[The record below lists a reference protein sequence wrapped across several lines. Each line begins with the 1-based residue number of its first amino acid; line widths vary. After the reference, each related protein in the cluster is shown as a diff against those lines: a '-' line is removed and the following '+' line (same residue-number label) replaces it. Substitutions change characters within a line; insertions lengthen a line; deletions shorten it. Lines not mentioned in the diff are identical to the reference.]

1 MKLPQGTIS
10 IAVAC
15 YDEAERRKLSR
26 FPTAHAIAQLDGSEI
41 EVPTT
46 EFLTHYILRRKRAG
60 VPGFRDYREL
70 GLRIETSLRDLE
82 GMIAFDGSSI
92 RMGEGSDELDPHV
105 TERVGEAIGLSVVNR
120 IHGLTEADWGRVPS
134 RGGARARPSLD
145 FEVGSDGHHLVQ
157 VETKGSYVPRNDLKA
172 STVSNHKASILGKKA
187 ALASD
192 AQSADASKVLRYGTI
207 TVIGDGTHPLRCW
220 LLDPPPEGVGL
231 VPGRARVLSRIAFLR
246 DWIAFVSPRSSL
258 AVALAN
264 RLSDLQAISDPWEL
278 DGLPLRRADGEMLSF
293 ASTYGPVERSTFF
306 AGKSVVTDGPH
317 GGVMIQGYGPRL
329 FFVGIRDALVQ
340 LALEQ
345 RFSEITSYRAEVGV
359 IRKRI
364 ECRVSEQRFRG
375 MRLPERIRQAAER
388 IGQHLR
394 FYLYSDLHFDVTGL
408 VFGELDLETNDR
420 A

>member
-1 MKLPQGTIS
+1 M
-10 IAVAC
+10 
-15 YDEAERRKLSR
+15 
-26 FPTAHAIAQLDGSEI
+26 F
-41 EVPTT
+41 
-46 EFLTHYILRRKRAG
+46 RRKRPG

-70 GLRIETSLRDLE
+70 GLRIETSLCDLE
-82 GMIAFDGSSI
+82 GMIAFEGGSI
-92 RMGEGSDELDPHV
+92 HLGEGSDELDPHV

-120 IHGLTEADWGRVPS
+120 IHGLTEADWGRIPS
-134 RGGARARPSLD
+134 RGGAGASPSFD

-157 VETKGSYVPRNDLKA
+157 VETKGSCVPRNDLKT

-187 ALASD
+187 ALAPGG
-192 AQSADASKVLRYGTI
+192 QSAAASKVLRYGTI
-207 TVIGDGTHPLRCW
+207 AVIGDGAHPLRCW

-231 VPGRARVLSRIAFLR
+231 VPGRARVLNRIAFLR

-278 DGLPLRRADGEMLSF
+278 DGLPLRRADGEVLSF
-293 ASTYGPVERSTFF
+293 AGAHGPVERSTFF

-317 GGVMIQGYGPRL
+317 GGVVIQGYGPRL
-329 FFVGIRDALVQ
+329 FFVGIREALVQ

-345 RFSEITSYRAEVGV
+345 RFSEITAYRAEVGV

-388 IGQHLR
+388 MGQHLR

-420 A
+420 T